1 MQVRFL
7 LGVQNFLIMTR
18 REINK
23 KFKTLKEAGLLND
36 FTDEQIECIKTLYKN
51 QQNILLLGF
60 NEDEKFLLNVHGFK
74 KLVLK

>member
-1 MQVRFL
+1 
-7 LGVQNFLIMTR
+7 MTR

>member
-1 MQVRFL
+1 M
-7 LGVQNFLIMTR
+7 
-18 REINK
+18 K